1 VHGSLHGVKTL
12 HLNLASKPFRDYR
25 PVWAVAAALA
35 VLSGILLINNAQTA
49 YRYFVNTKTTRS
61 EIDRLHSESDGEA
74 RRARQL
80 QNDIQRF
87 DKIALNTQTTFINA
101 QIAERAFSWSA
112 LLDQL
117 ERIVPHDVRLV
128 TLNPSITPEGNT
140 HLTMV
145 CRAKSSN
152 GTVEMI
158 RRLQGDPHFE
168 RTLPLSETTL
178 AMGLH
183 EFRIETDYRPEPRV
197 VIP

>member
-1 VHGSLHGVKTL
+1 VKTL

-35 VLSGILLINNAQTA
+35 VLSGILLINNVQTA

-87 DKIALNTQTTFINA
+87 DKKALNTQTTFINA
-101 QIAERAFSWSA
+101 QIAERSFSWTA

-128 TLNPSITPEGNT
+128 TLNPSFTPEGRT

-158 RRLQGDPHFE
+158 RRLQQDLHFE

-178 AMGLH
+178 GVGLH